1 MSRILTVKVHPK
13 ARRNE
18 VRESEGAYTVW
29 TTAAPDK
36 GEANNAVRKL
46 LADHFGCSQ
55 SKISLKRGAIN
66 RNKVFELED

>member
-1 MSRILTVKVHPK
+1 LVKIVSVKVHPK

-18 VRESEGAYTVW
+18 VRESEGIYIIW
-29 TTAAPDK
+29 TTAAPDR

-46 LADHFGCSQ
+46 LADHFGCAQ
-55 SKISLKRGAIN
+55 SKVTLKRGATS